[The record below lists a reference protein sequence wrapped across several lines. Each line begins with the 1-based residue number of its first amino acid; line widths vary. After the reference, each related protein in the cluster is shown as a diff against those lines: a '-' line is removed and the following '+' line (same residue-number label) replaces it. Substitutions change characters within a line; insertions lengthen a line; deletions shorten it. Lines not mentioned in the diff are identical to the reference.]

1 MLVRFWGTR
10 GSIPAPLKAEHVR
23 RKVRRALV
31 AAIDKNL
38 DTESKIDRF
47 MNTELSF
54 VDTGTYGGNS
64 SCVELDIGAEPY
76 FLCDLGSGAREFGNY
91 VIGKDG
97 PKIPNT
103 YNVFMSHVHWDH
115 IMGFPFFTPSF
126 IPGNKIRIHGCH
138 ENMEEAFRR
147 QHGDPS
153 FPLPFEALA
162 ADIEFIVLEPDKTYD
177 MYGMLI
183 TTKTQHHGGGSYGY
197 RFEYGGKTLV
207 YSTDSEHKFESIDD
221 GYDFVKFFENADAV
235 VFDAMYSLA
244 DAISL
249 KEDWGHS
256 SNIIGV
262 ELCHMAGAKNL
273 VMFHHE
279 PAFNDLTIDEVLQET
294 IRFEEI
300 SREGG
305 SGVNV
310 LSAYDGMELHL

>member
-10 GSIPAPLKAEHVR
+10 GSIPAPLGADYVR

-31 AAIDKNL
+31 AAIGKGL
-38 DTESKIDRF
+38 DDEGKIDRF
-47 MNTELSF
+47 INTELGF
-54 VDTGTYGGNS
+54 IDRGTYGGNS
-64 SCVELDIGAEPY
+64 SCVQLDIGSEAY
-76 FLCDLGSGAREFGNY
+76 FLCDLGTGVREFGNY

-103 YNVFMSHVHWDH
+103 YNIFMSHLHWDH

-138 ENMEEAFRR
+138 EELEDAFRR
-147 QHGDPS
+147 QHGHPS

-162 ADIEFIVLEPDKTYD
+162 ADIEFVRLEPDRSYD
-177 MYGMLI
+177 LYGMTV

-197 RFEYGGKTLV
+197 RFEHGDNTVV

-221 GYDFVKFFENADAV
+221 GYSFVKFFEAADV
-235 VFDAMYSLA
+235 VIFDAMYSLA
-244 DAISL
+244 DAISV

-256 SNIIGV
+256 SNIVGV
-262 ELCHMAGAKNL
+262 ELCHMAGAKHL
-273 VMFHHE
+273 VMYHHE
-279 PAFNDLTIDEVLQET
+279 PAFNDLTIDDVLRET

-305 SGVNV
+305 SRLKVS
-310 LSAYDGMELHL
+310 SAYDGMEIHL